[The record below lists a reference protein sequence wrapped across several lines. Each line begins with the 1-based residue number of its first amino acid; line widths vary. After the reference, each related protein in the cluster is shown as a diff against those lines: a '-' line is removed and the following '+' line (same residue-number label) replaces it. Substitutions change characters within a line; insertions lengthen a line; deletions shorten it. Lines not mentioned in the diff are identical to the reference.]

1 MDFGLVGVVR
11 VNDLPRECHVIIF
24 GLLYRPE
31 FSTFFFVAMVFAAT
45 DVWQASKVFDADG
58 DQLGIGSVSKRFGA
72 VEGHELVHL
81 VLAQDLVVQ
90 HVVAY
95 LLESR
100 EQKGD
105 V

>member
-1 MDFGLVGVVR
+1 MSRHLIR
-11 VNDLPRECHVIIF
+11 PIIRIVQSF
-24 GLLYRPE
+24 PLCRRDGI
-31 FSTFFFVAMVFAAT
+31 AAT
-45 DVWQASKVFDADG
+45 GVGQASKVFDADG

-95 LLESR
+95 LLPDRKWE
-100 EQKGD
+100 K
-105 V
+105 